1 MAITARLRT
10 ILVALAVLLAVAGAA
25 ATGAA
30 AAPPVADGTFT
41 YTSSA
46 FTNVRMVGPDT
57 FIELTATVAYTGTFS
72 GTSTVRGNLII
83 HADGSANFYDIETF
97 TGTVNGVSGI
107 VTFYLAGSGPA
118 GEYQATAIVVH
129 GTGALA
135 NLRGELHQVGVVPD
149 KEKGPFGTYTGKIH
163 TRGGGRD
170 D

>member
-1 MAITARLRT
+1 MTLTARLRT
-10 ILVALAVLLAVAGAA
+10 ILVALAALLAVAVAA
-25 ATGAA
+25 ATGAG
-30 AAPPVADGTFT
+30 AAPPAAHGIFT
-41 YTSSA
+41 TTSA
-46 FTNVRMVGPDT
+46 VFNNVRMVGTDT
-57 FIELTATVAYTGTFS
+57 FIDLTSTVAYTGTFS

-118 GEYQATAIVVH
+118 GDYQGTAVIVD

-135 NLRGELHQVGVVPD
+135 TLRGELHQVGTVAD
-149 KEKGPFGTYTGKIH
+149 KDQGPFGTDTGPVR
-163 TRGGGRD
+163 TRGGGHD